1 MLENGGKLREDAVA
15 KSRKNN
21 LESLGVL
28 ASMVAHDL
36 NNILTGILGHVS
48 FLRVSGGVLPTG
60 EDSVAAIEDAAR
72 RAALIT
78 QKILEQTRGG
88 DKEHGPVDLVPVLH
102 SAANLFRVSL
112 PDSMSIQVDCGELPV
127 FVLGE
132 EVELG
137 QIVMNLLVNARDASL
152 SGGVIRLELGS
163 GVLDDPQFCR
173 EKGVRPGAYALIR
186 IVDNGEGIAPE
197 TLKKIFEPFFT
208 IKQEKGTGLGLA
220 IVQSIV
226 KALGGVVRVE
236 SSVGVGTRFEVFL
249 PLADGKILGQEVPIS
264 PAKENS
270 AKSNELPR
278 GSERILVVD
287 DEDAVRIIMQ
297 RSLEHLGYQVLA
309 AAAGEEALE
318 IFRQDPGSFHLVVI
332 DMIMP
337 EMSGEELFRQLKA
350 IRPDVPVLIASGYSS
365 DSRTRAILDNGGLGL
380 LRKPF
385 AVEELAQEVRRC
397 LNRI

>member
-1 MLENGGKLREDAVA
+1 MG

-21 LESLGVL
+21 LEALGVL

-48 FLRVSGGVLPTG
+48 FLRVSGAVLHSA
-60 EDSVAAIEDAAR
+60 EESVVAIEDGAR

-78 QKILEQTRGG
+78 QKILEHAKGQDGEPRS
-88 DKEHGPVDLVPVLH
+88 VDLVPVVA

-112 PDSMSIQVDCGELPV
+112 PQTMNLQLDCGELPV
-127 FVLGE
+127 FVIGD

-137 QIVMNLLVNARDASL
+137 QIVMNLLVNARDAMP
-152 SGGVIRLELGS
+152 SGGTIRLELGS

-186 IVDNGEGIAPE
+186 ISDSGEGIAPD
-197 TLKKIFEPFFT
+197 TLKRIFEPFFT
-208 IKQEKGTGLGLA
+208 TKQERGTGLGLA

-226 KALGGVVRVE
+226 KGHGGVVRVE
-236 SSVGVGTRFEVFL
+236 SEVGRGSCFEIFL
-249 PLADGKILGQEVPIS
+249 PLSEAPQQGVAERTT
-264 PAKENS
+264 AKEAVRS
-270 AKSNELPR
+270 GELPR

-297 RSLEHLGYQVLA
+297 RSLEHLGYQVTA
-309 AAAGEEALE
+309 VSAGEEAVNLY
-318 IFRQDPGSFHLVVI
+318 RDDPEHFDLVVI

-337 EMSGEELFRQLKA
+337 EMSGEELFRQLKE
-350 IRPDVPVLIASGYSS
+350 IDSGVSVLIASGYSS
-365 DSRTRAILDNGGLGL
+365 DSRTKAILDNGGLGL

-397 LNRI
+397 LDLLE